1 MTDSHGTIRSD
12 PEKKLEPW
20 SSLVNGSVSEQLPT
34 ELLTTSLQINN
45 NNHSESPA
53 GRGLERTMSP
63 TTDLLTSATNVSK
76 VIASMYLSRSNASPL
91 KKELISS
98 NCTAYVTDAF
108 VLSI

>member
-34 ELLTTSLQINN
+34 GLLTTSLQIN

-63 TTDLLTSATNVSK
+63 PTDLLTSATNVSK
-76 VIASMYLSRSNASPL
+76 VIASMHVSRSNASPL